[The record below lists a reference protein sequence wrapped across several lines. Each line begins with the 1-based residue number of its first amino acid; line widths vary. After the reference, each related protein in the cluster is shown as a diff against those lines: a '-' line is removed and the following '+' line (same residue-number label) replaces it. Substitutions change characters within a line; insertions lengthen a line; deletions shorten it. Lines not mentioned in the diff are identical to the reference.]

1 MHRSKRNRARDFD
14 ARGRGTGRRFVLSYP
29 IESSPDERTIYMVH
43 RVESVSI
50 NTHDRRNEPGRLVF
64 SSHPLPIYPCFHKN
78 PRFQNFYSLPSIAPS
93 LHLSFYIS
101 SIPRPAR
108 STNLAPRGREFVR
121 DSSKLPVRT
130 FVEIRGR
137 YTIKFPEAKN
147 TNRAP
152 TFAHYTFPCVKLIL
166 YSYLEAKISITFT
179 ITREGRII
187 LGRSS
192 YPLVF
197 PFWPRL
203 RKLISKRIHPLRLM
217 WRVFWRNFLILILC
231 QSYSVGRMEGKGRR
245 RKEERGEGIGE
256 LVRGDDNSRGWSKV
270 RKSPMAVAATIVIRI
285 PKRIQDR
292 SAFTCHCPFPFP
304 SLVPSLSVHRP
315 SRAARSNG
323 ITIGSASATPRREP
337 LLTVFSPPFGVHYS
351 SRASSFLF
359 PLSFPASP
367 PPLLFRAPFFL
378 PARLLPFYF
387 LLPPPRGSDFDSFPF
402 FEEPSLAGWIVGRFS
417 IVGVVSVETWRV
429 PFQEGISEARI

>member
-147 TNRAP
+147 TNREYKRIP
-152 TFAHYTFPCVKLIL
+152 HVRPL
-166 YSYLEAKISITFT
+166 YLSVRQIN
-179 ITREGRII
+179 II
-187 LGRSS
+187 LLSRSQD
-192 YPLVF
+192 LDHVHDHA
-197 PFWPRL
+197 RG
-203 RKLISKRIHPLRLM
+203 
-217 WRVFWRNFLILILC
+217 
-231 QSYSVGRMEGKGRR
+231 QDYSR
-245 RKEERGEGIGE
+245 
-256 LVRGDDNSRGWSKV
+256 
-270 RKSPMAVAATIVIRI
+270 P
-285 PKRIQDR
+285 IQL
-292 SAFTCHCPFPFP
+292 SA
-304 SLVPSLSVHRP
+304 R
-315 SRAARSNG
+315 
-323 ITIGSASATPRREP
+323 
-337 LLTVFSPPFGVHYS
+337 
-351 SRASSFLF
+351 
-359 PLSFPASP
+359 
-367 PPLLFRAPFFL
+367 
-378 PARLLPFYF
+378 
-387 LLPPPRGSDFDSFPF
+387 
-402 FEEPSLAGWIVGRFS
+402 
-417 IVGVVSVETWRV
+417 VSVLAKAAEADLETDPPV
-429 PFQEGISEARI
+429 TVNVTCVLT

>member
-50 NTHDRRNEPGRLVF
+50 NTHDRKNEPGRLVF

-108 STNLAPRGREFVR
+108 STNLAPRGREFIR

-217 WRVFWRNFLILILC
+217 
-231 QSYSVGRMEGKGRR
+231 
-245 RKEERGEGIGE
+245 
-256 LVRGDDNSRGWSKV
+256 
-270 RKSPMAVAATIVIRI
+270 
-285 PKRIQDR
+285 
-292 SAFTCHCPFPFP
+292 
-304 SLVPSLSVHRP
+304 
-315 SRAARSNG
+315 
-323 ITIGSASATPRREP
+323 
-337 LLTVFSPPFGVHYS
+337 
-351 SRASSFLF
+351 
-359 PLSFPASP
+359 
-367 PPLLFRAPFFL
+367 
-378 PARLLPFYF
+378 
-387 LLPPPRGSDFDSFPF
+387 
-402 FEEPSLAGWIVGRFS
+402 
-417 IVGVVSVETWRV
+417 
-429 PFQEGISEARI
+429 